1 MNLEDK
7 LLNLLILSPKSVNN
21 HSIAEKLELNHNFT
35 FRKNRNDLKGVW
47 DLRWSSSNSPF

>member
-35 FRKNRNDLKGVW
+35 FRKNRNDLQGVW